1 MRNHLKTVTWGSAAA
16 LGGGLVLTAISL
28 IAGSQVRYWDYLL
41 WFNLLA
47 IGMLIAGGV
56 ALALSLWGSWQAR
69 FRSFPLLAIN
79 GLALAFLVLL
89 FLDR

>member
-1 MRNHLKTVTWGSAAA
+1 MRKNLKAVTWGSAAA

-69 FRSFPLLAIN
+69 FRNVPLLAIN
-79 GLALAFLVLL
+79 WLALAFLVLL
-89 FLDR
+89 FLDQ

>member
-1 MRNHLKTVTWGSAAA
+1 MRNHLKTGTWGSAAA